1 MGQLRD
7 VLLNKPNFSNFI
19 LSRSNKFTAAPGPLY
34 PILVEECLPGDSFSI
49 RFDNDVKTYPLL
61 SPLLGSFR
69 QQVALFFIPTRLYV
83 QAMDQNRLMF
93 DPSTVLYPTFQANA
107 KKVDSDAVDGL
118 KYRCKKSSIMDHLGY
133 FAGSLEVV
141 TSSTVPVLG
150 RNFNAIP
157 LIGYYDIFRNYFAN
171 TQEPDFYYMGVISES
186 AQLIPTYQ
194 KLPLSGLD
202 TLIDYFVKNEGG
214 LFSTGWAKSFND
226 PEDAPYS
233 PDGASFVTPL
243 GGLVVRTYR
252 PDRLN
257 AWLSNGTYDNMVTKA
272 RVSTAGDSFTI
283 NQLRFANHLMQY
295 YERGIVAG
303 GRYDDWVQG
312 QFGVRTDKKLCIPE
326 LLGVVSSQ
334 INFDEIVATAASVYG
349 SSESPLGDLGGRGY
363 GSMNSR
369 TFRFTCSENGYLMAI
384 YTITPNV
391 SYGSG
396 VRDYLEKT
404 RYSDVYTPVMQ
415 RIGFQPLMLSRFTLD
430 PKTISNGTSSHLSS
444 TAGFSQAVGYQP
456 AWTEYMTALNE
467 VHGDFNPQVGDLAYW
482 VMSRK
487 YVSYPSNIATAD
499 STILGPTSYI
509 LPDQYNYPFTNTS
522 VTAENFLVSFAID
535 IQARR
540 AIGKSVMPTLA

>member
-19 LSRSNKFTAAPGPLY
+19 LSRSNKFSSDAGHLY

-93 DPSTVLYPTFQANA
+93 NPSTVTYPVFSAGQVASSQDLSMFDTR
-107 KKVDSDAVDGL
+107 V
-118 KYRCKKSSIMDHLGY
+118 KKSSILDCLGY
-133 FAGSLEVV
+133 FAGSLEVGG
-141 TSSTVPVLG
+141 TTGEGVLL
-150 RNFNAIP
+150 NAIP

-171 TQEPDFYYMGVISES
+171 TQEDDFYIMSSTS
-186 AQLIPTYQ
+186 AQPTSIPSYLR
-194 KLPLSGLD
+194 LPLSGLD
-202 TLIDYFVKNEGG
+202 SLIDYFVENEGA
-214 LFSTGWAKSFND
+214 LFSLAWRTCFTPSGSNITD
-226 PEDAPYS
+226 PS
-233 PDGASFVTPL
+233 ASSRYVPL

-257 AWLSNGTYDNMVTKA
+257 AWLSNGAYDNMVTKA
-272 RVSTAGDSFTI
+272 RVSTTGDSFTI

-303 GRYDDWVQG
+303 GRYDDWVHG
-312 QFGVRTDKKLCIPE
+312 QFGVKTDKKLCIPE

-334 INFDEIVATAASVYG
+334 INFDEVVQMAASAYG
-349 SSESPLGDLGGRGY
+349 PSETPLGDLGGRGY
-363 GSMNSR
+363 GGMNSR

-396 VRDYLEKT
+396 IRDYLEKT

-415 RIGFQPLMLSRFTLD
+415 RIGFQSLMKSRFTLE
-430 PKTISNGTSSHLSS
+430 PEFTGSPLSFKD
-444 TAGFSQAVGYQP
+444 TDAFKVAIGYQP

-482 VMSRK
+482 VTSRK
-487 YVSYPSNIATAD
+487 FVKYETNAGVPTGPSVL
-499 STILGPTSYI
+499 LGPTSYI
-509 LPDQYNYPFTNTS
+509 LPDQYNYPFSNIA
-522 VTAENFLVSFAID
+522 VTAENFLISFAID